1 VVVGG
6 GIGGLSAAIRLAQKG
21 HKVRVLEGSKSL
33 NEFGAGIQVTPNAT
47 RVLSVF
53 GVLPALEKVA
63 HRPTFS
69 FIRRYSTG
77 EVLLQMHPNPDSKD
91 STYGFPYVPVLLDEA
106 LTHGSRADISSF
118 TVRISNAFWQN
129 T

>member
-1 VVVGG
+1 MASEKGRLSLDVVVVGG

-47 RVLSVF
+47 RVLSVL
-53 GVLPALEKVA
+53 GVLPAVEKVA
-63 HRPTFS
+63 HRPKFS

-91 STYGFPYVPVLLDEA
+91 STWLSVR
-106 LTHGSRADISSF
+106 SRF
-118 TVRISNAFWQN
+118 T
-129 T
+129 